1 MNSVRDIIPGFRSF
15 LGVVLTPRSKS
26 QEIDC
31 VPPKEMDRA
40 VSVVCRKKGCDRTQ
54 FVSRT
59 KKPLTEN
66 TSQYLIGYHQLIP
79 NIPIVETQFHNYCS
93 TQKRD

>member
-1 MNSVRDIIPGFRSF
+1 MPKIGHGNDPKVK
-15 LGVVLTPRSKS
+15 VLNPKKKA
-26 QEIDC
+26 C
-31 VPPKEMDRA
+31 VPPKEMDGA

-66 TSQYLIGYHQLIP
+66 ISQYLIGYHQLIP
-79 NIPIVETQFHNYCS
+79 NIPIVETQFHAYCS